1 MTETALHRHHDR
13 APAAEAAMVKDPVCG
28 MTVNPQE
35 ALHRAAYEGQTYYF
49 CCAGCR
55 TKFTADPQR
64 YLGKETKAPRPML
77 DRKQGTRSTTRKG
90 RGLRHDC
97 RRECR

>member
-13 APAAEAAMVKDPVCG
+13 APAAEAAMVKDPVCR

-64 YLGKETKAPRPML
+64 YLGKETKAPGPMPIEN
-77 DRKQGTRSTTRKG
+77 KAFT
-90 RGLRHDC
+90 
-97 RRECR
+97 